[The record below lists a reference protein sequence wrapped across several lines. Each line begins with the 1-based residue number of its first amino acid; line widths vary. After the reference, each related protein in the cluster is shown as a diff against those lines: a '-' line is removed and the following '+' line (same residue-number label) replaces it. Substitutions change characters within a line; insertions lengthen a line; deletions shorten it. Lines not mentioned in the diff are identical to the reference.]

1 MAGSRKSTDPALSDD
16 APDLSAPEWRAKFE
30 KAPVRRGRPL
40 SANPKVMTTLRLD
53 ADVLEAFRA
62 GGRGWQSRI
71 NEELKAIV
79 NAGARKTEPKRAESP
94 DLKLPLR
101 KTARA
106 RAPGQ
111 GAK

>member
-1 MAGSRKSTDPALSDD
+1 MAASRKSTSPASSDD
-16 APDLSAPEWRAKFE
+16 APDLTVPEWRAKFE

-62 GGRGWQSRI
+62 EGRGWQSRI

-79 NAGARKTEPKRAESP
+79 NAGARKQEPTRPTPPTQKPSA
-94 DLKLPLR
+94 R

-106 RAPGQ
+106 
-111 GAK
+111 K